1 MLLGEAFDAGAQDAE
16 AANDEVDLDAGL
28 RGLVER
34 FDDAGLEQRIHLG
47 DDVRGAAGL
56 GVFLSRGE

>member
-1 MLLGEAFDAGAQDAE
+1 MLLRKPFDAGPQDGE

-28 RGLVER
+28 RCLVER
-34 FDDAGLEQRIHLG
+34 LDHAGLEQRIHLG

-56 GVFLSRGE
+56 GVLLSRGG